1 MVAIAALPNSEP
13 GSAHLLHLDNPSG
26 DFSDTPAPPKPS
38 STPVQA
44 LTPRT
49 PTPTRPTR
57 FPFPAWLVHSSSAP
71 RRPAKRGT
79 PQGPSTHSGRHFQR
93 QYPLGGSRDHPHT
106 GNVSSEKRHSIWRGK
121 TQAGGILVGDN
132 HPVERAED
140 HGTGRQPRRPP
151 SGDGQSAITSPPTG
165 GKQRYSALA
174 GPLCSSQL
182 SCPPRDNNCTHEHNG
197 TVGGTPEPNG
207 AAGCAHERNGA
218 EELAIPAGIGST
230 RSHTRSDL
238 PKCRLYPCPPRPY
251 TRRPCYFK
259 PWTT

>member
-57 FPFPAWLVHSSSAP
+57 FPFPAWLVHSFSAP

-93 QYPLGGSRDHPHT
+93 RYPLGGSRDHPHT
-106 GNVSSEKRHSIWRGK
+106 GPASSEKGTSHDEETLK
-121 TQAGGILVGDN
+121 AGDTLVGDN
-132 HPVERAED
+132 HPVDMPRTTAPGD
-140 HGTGRQPRRPP
+140 NLAAHQAAMANRRLLLRQLEE
-151 SGDGQSAITSPPTG
+151 SSAIL
-165 GKQRYSALA
+165 R
-174 GPLCSSQL
+174 
-182 SCPPRDNNCTHEHNG
+182 
-197 TVGGTPEPNG
+197 
-207 AAGCAHERNGA
+207 
-218 EELAIPAGIGST
+218 
-230 RSHTRSDL
+230 
-238 PKCRLYPCPPRPY
+238 
-251 TRRPCYFK
+251 
-259 PWTT
+259 